1 MSSRGK
7 FTGAQIKTYGASLYY
22 KPLVT
27 SADVSEI
34 LAEQAQ
40 EEGRVLRS
48 GMELYKREQ
57 VVAPL
62 TGSMTTEDL
71 NNVINMARNYVSN
84 NPSLRS
90 PK

>member
-7 FTGAQIKTYGASLYY
+7 STGAQIKTYGGSLYY

-27 SADVSEI
+27 SAEVSEI

-48 GMELYKREQ
+48 GVELYDSEQ
-57 VVAPL
+57 VIIPF
-62 TGSMTTEDL
+62 TGPMAKEEVNTMLEL
-71 NNVINMARNYVSN
+71 ARNYVSN
-84 NPSLRS
+84 NPSLKS